1 MEALLI
7 HEYASPSSSPEP
19 AATKKAP
26 EAKTARTAAIFAA
39 IYLALVLCAPFI
51 VRYGPSTDDH
61 AMAALA
67 TQLVKPRCVSNP
79 DAGVVCQGK
88 SIVVRNGRPASEP
101 DL

>member
-7 HEYASPSSSPEP
+7 HEYASPSASPEP
-19 AATKKAP
+19 ATTGKTP
-26 EAKTARTAAIFAA
+26 EARTARTAAIFAA

-79 DAGVVCQGK
+79 DSGVVCQGH
-88 SIVVRNGRPASEP
+88 SFAVGNGRAASDP

>member
-19 AATKKAP
+19 ATAKKAP
-26 EAKTARTAAIFAA
+26 EARTARTAAIFAA

-51 VRYGPSTDDH
+51 VRYGPSTDDRG
-61 AMAALA
+61 MAALA
-67 TQLVKPRCVSNP
+67 TQLVAPRCVSNP
-79 DAGVVCQGK
+79 DSGVICK
-88 SIVVRNGRPASEP
+88 RPSLAVRNARPASEP

>member
-1 MEALLI
+1 MLAAWPL
-7 HEYASPSSSPEP
+7 ASH
-19 AATKKAP
+19 T
-26 EAKTARTAAIFAA
+26 
-39 IYLALVLCAPFI
+39 VMLCAPFI

-88 SIVVRNGRPASEP
+88 SIVVRNGRPASES

>member
-7 HEYASPSSSPEP
+7 HEYAPPSSSPE
-19 AATKKAP
+19 AATTKKAP
-26 EAKTARTAAIFAA
+26 EARTARTAAIFAA

-88 SIVVRNGRPASEP
+88 SIVVRNGRTATEP

>member
-7 HEYASPSSSPEP
+7 RIRLAVLVARTGHDQ
-19 AATKKAP
+19 KAP
-26 EAKTARTAAIFAA
+26 EWTARTAAIFVA
-39 IYLALVLCAPFI
+39 ICLRLVLCAPFI
-51 VRYGPSTDDH
+51 VRHGPSTDDH
-61 AMAALA
+61 MAALA